1 MDHNPGP
8 EPVWTV
14 LEEVLGLSY
23 LDPLD
28 QEKEL
33 RWGYLNSDPT
43 FIFIFLLFK
52 VFSFT
57 LCSRQLAYIFYLQ
70 KMHTK
75 RIIENGFSSFDLFIS
90 L

>member
-1 MDHNPGP
+1 LDHLIFAFISIPIYLYGKKSWQLKFIYCAGRRKEKECHQPLILMDHNPGP

-33 RWGYLNSDPT
+33 R
-43 FIFIFLLFK
+43 
-52 VFSFT
+52 
-57 LCSRQLAYIFYLQ
+57 
-70 KMHTK
+70 
-75 RIIENGFSSFDLFIS
+75 
-90 L
+90 

>member
-28 QEKEL
+28 LEKEL
-33 RWGYLNSDPT
+33 RWVYLNSDSFAYVGNLT
-43 FIFIFLLFK
+43 FIYIFFAFQSFIFHP
-52 VFSFT
+52 V
-57 LCSRQLAYIFYLQ
+57 Q
-70 KMHTK
+70 
-75 RIIENGFSSFDLFIS
+75 
-90 L
+90 

>member
-33 RWGYLNSDPT
+33 RWVYLNYDSFAHLDNPT
-43 FIFIFLLFK
+43 SILMYFFAFQSFLFQSL
-52 VFSFT
+52 T
-57 LCSRQLAYIFYLQ
+57 LCSSQFAYIFYLQ
-70 KMHTK
+70 KMHT
-75 RIIENGFSSFDLFIS
+75 N
-90 L
+90 